1 MDVWERRVEDGPIV
15 QPKTRQGKVR
25 RQNRRRRCVG
35 HGHRSGNDGSI
46 NPSKQHPR
54 QLQHPNIVSSPPKD
68 PKQLIRLLDLAP
80 KLSTRDGFVDEY
92 FVRLKHHETRANAY
106 WSVEHD
112 HMSIFG
118 RTRYNGHEVFAS
130 VLSRWNNKRRSDL

>member
-1 MDVWERRVEDGPIV
+1 M
-15 QPKTRQGKVR
+15 
-25 RQNRRRRCVG
+25 
-35 HGHRSGNDGSI
+35 
-46 NPSKQHPR
+46 
-54 QLQHPNIVSSPPKD
+54 SSPPKD
-68 PKQLIRLLDLAP
+68 PKQLVRLLDLAP